1 MAEAMQVTM
10 QRAQEKN
17 APLMILNAK
26 QASNLNNIEIGK
38 PCVVVIEE

>member
-1 MAEAMQVTM
+1 MQVIL

-38 PCVVVIEE
+38 LRVIVVI